1 MRVHGT
7 SVLVDIKLLWSLENF
22 FGNLVKVV
30 LLFGFWNLGF
40 DLVVIFDI
48 LNLLRLERDVVLF
61 DFLLFKHILENLK
74 LHFILV

>member
-1 MRVHGT
+1 M
-7 SVLVDIKLLWSLENF
+7 
-22 FGNLVKVV
+22 
-30 LLFGFWNLGF
+30 
-40 DLVVIFDI
+40 VIFDI